1 LSSFDLR
8 RSLRRIKPHR
18 FRIPLAR
25 RPLAALP
32 FVNAAP
38 LVGRDLL
45 LDTCVYI
52 DLLRA
57 KTSATVDRLLLRRPP
72 RHLSVCVAE
81 LLHACG
87 RLDPAHPETSRSLAR
102 IIAMVEAIPPHR
114 LATATAGV
122 VAEAGILAGLLFR
135 LGGLPPGQE
144 IAALNDAIVYL
155 HALSEGQIVL
165 TRNLRDFDLLNQ
177 ILPEGR
183 VLFYA
188 ASA

>member
-1 LSSFDLR
+1 
-8 RSLRRIKPHR
+8 
-18 FRIPLAR
+18 
-25 RPLAALP
+25 
-32 FVNAAP
+32 
-38 LVGRDLL
+38 
-45 LDTCVYI
+45 
-52 DLLRA
+52 
-57 KTSATVDRLLLRRPP
+57 
-72 RHLSVCVAE
+72 
-81 LLHACG
+81 
-87 RLDPAHPETSRSLAR
+87 
-102 IIAMVEAIPPHR
+102 MVEAIPPHR